1 MKGFVSTL
9 QNNVIR
15 NLLDEPIFDQEGRMN
30 AGKSF
35 GELALRTT
43 KPRAARIVWETPW
56 EFACMCK
63 DDYAKVLQKIEDRE
77 VKDKVTSFKSIPLFS
92 TWSQNDLKKLMYKVE
107 KRNWIKNQVLVKEG
121 DPIKEIFIILKGEY
135 EVCSKVQ
142 QK

>member
-43 KPRAARIVWETPW
+43 KPRAARIV
-56 EFACMCK
+56 
-63 DDYAKVLQKIEDRE
+63 
-77 VKDKVTSFKSIPLFS
+77 
-92 TWSQNDLKKLMYKVE
+92 
-107 KRNWIKNQVLVKEG
+107 
-121 DPIKEIFIILKGEY
+121 
-135 EVCSKVQ
+135 
-142 QK
+142 